1 MRLALAGVITVILG
15 LVGVELG
22 AWAAEKL
29 GYVDLYGERTGTRL
43 ARWHTIA
50 RWGLALLTIPLVALM
65 VLINV

>member
-1 MRLALAGVITVILG
+1 MRLALAVVISVMLG

-43 ARWHTIA
+43 ARWHKIA
-50 RWGLALLTIPLVALM
+50 RRGLALLAIPLVALI
-65 VLINV
+65 VLINT